1 MGGHALYLRPQDIE
15 LGKREAVKDV
25 ARVISRYND
34 MIMARLFDHR
44 HIIELGK
51 YADVPVVNGLTD
63 YNLWR

>member
-1 MGGHALYLRPQDIE
+1 MVTTLKQRISKSSFFRWMGGHALYLSPQDIE

-51 YADVPVVNGLTD
+51 
-63 YNLWR
+63 